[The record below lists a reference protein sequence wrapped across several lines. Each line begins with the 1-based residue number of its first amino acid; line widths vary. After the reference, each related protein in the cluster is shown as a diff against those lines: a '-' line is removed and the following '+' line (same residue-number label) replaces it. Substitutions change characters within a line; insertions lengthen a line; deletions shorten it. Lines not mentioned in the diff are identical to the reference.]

1 MKAEGAGEEEE
12 GPRPASDTKNEDEL
26 LYAIPS
32 LDTRFRLK
40 QVSAVGT
47 STGTTLWLSSQV
59 LVCYLI
65 ETERK
70 QRRRRGAAAA
80 AAAVAT
86 ATAAA
91 GAANTRRPLA
101 VDLGAG
107 VGLTSLV
114 LAALGFDVIT
124 TDIDPPYSSVL
135 LPNIAANSP
144 PPSRSGG
151 ATRCGGQIIT
161 LLVDWTV
168 ASDVDALL
176 AEADARGGAD
186 LVVTADTLYSPSIVD
201 SLLACLAQLKR
212 RGTQRQQQ
220 LDVQQEEED
229 EEEQKQRRKLE
240 VKAKAKAGRGNK
252 GTAKDRRTMILVA
265 LERRDPSLIEMSLAR
280 ARSSEHRLEP
290 DRVPQRVL
298 NKAVDDHLGSCHWS
312 RDDWDDVEV
321 WHM

>member
-12 GPRPASDTKNEDEL
+12 GPRPASDTKNEDVL

-32 LDTRFRLK
+32 LDTQFRLK
-40 QVSAVGT
+40 QVSTVGT
-47 STGTTLWLSSQV
+47 STGTTLWLSSQI

-70 QRRRRGAAAA
+70 QRRRRGATGAG
-80 AAAVAT
+80 
-86 ATAAA
+86 TAAA
-91 GAANTRRPLA
+91 GAANMRRPLV

-144 PPSRSGG
+144 PPSRSG
-151 ATRCGGQIIT
+151 AVTRCGGQIVT

-168 ASDVDALL
+168 AGDVDALL

-201 SLLACLAQLKR
+201 SLLACLARLKR
-212 RGTQRQQQ
+212 RGTLRQQQ
-220 LDVQQEEED
+220 LDVQQEEKD
-229 EEEQKQRRKLE
+229 EEEQEQRRKPE
-240 VKAKAKAGRGNK
+240 VKAKAKAKAGKGKK
-252 GTAKDRRTMILVA
+252 GTAKVNGTRVLVA

-280 ARSSEHRLEP
+280 ARSSEHGLEP
-290 DRVPQRVL
+290 ERVPQRVL
-298 NKAVDDHLGSCHWS
+298 NRAVDDHLGRCHWS
-312 RDDWDDVEV
+312 RHDWDGVEV